1 MIFGYVGICYKEAPL
16 ALRGQVA
23 LPDSKKIE
31 LWERLSVIGLKQCV
45 IVSTCN
51 RSEIFYFSHSDAVT
65 GEQVQSCYQDIF
77 PNVSFGD
84 CCKKKEGSEAVSYLF
99 RVAAGLESLV
109 VGEDQILGQVV
120 EAMDFA
126 RTMRQRIGAHC
137 KGCSDVCQVD

>member
-65 GEQVQSCYQDIF
+65 GGAGAVLLPGHF
-77 PNVSFGD
+77 PECFVW
-84 CCKKKEGSEAVSYLF
+84 
-99 RVAAGLESLV
+99 GLL
-109 VGEDQILGQVV
+109 
-120 EAMDFA
+120 
-126 RTMRQRIGAHC
+126 
-137 KGCSDVCQVD
+137 

>member
-65 GEQVQSCYQDIF
+65 GEQVQSATRTFSRMFRLGIA
-77 PNVSFGD
+77 VR
-84 CCKKKEGSEAVSYLF
+84 KKRAVRRFLICS
-99 RVAAGLESLV
+99 AW
-109 VGEDQILGQVV
+109 
-120 EAMDFA
+120 
-126 RTMRQRIGAHC
+126 RQAWNR
-137 KGCSDVCQVD
+137 

>member
-65 GEQVQSCYQDIF
+65 GEQVQSCYQDISRMF
-77 PNVSFGD
+77 RLGITVR
-84 CCKKKEGSEAVSYLF
+84 KKRAVRRFLICS
-99 RVAAGLESLV
+99 AW
-109 VGEDQILGQVV
+109 
-120 EAMDFA
+120 
-126 RTMRQRIGAHC
+126 RQAWNR
-137 KGCSDVCQVD
+137 

>member
-51 RSEIFYFSHSDAVT
+51 RSEIFYFSHSDEVT
-65 GEQVQSCYQDIF
+65 GEQVESCYEDRMFRLGIA
-77 PNVSFGD
+77 VR
-84 CCKKKEGSEAVSYLF
+84 KKRAVRRFLICS
-99 RVAAGLESLV
+99 AW
-109 VGEDQILGQVV
+109 
-120 EAMDFA
+120 
-126 RTMRQRIGAHC
+126 RQAWNR
-137 KGCSDVCQVD
+137 

>member
-77 PNVSFGD
+77 PNISFGIAVR
-84 CCKKKEGSEAVSYLF
+84 KKRAVRRFLICS
-99 RVAAGLESLV
+99 AW
-109 VGEDQILGQVV
+109 
-120 EAMDFA
+120 
-126 RTMRQRIGAHC
+126 RQAWNR
-137 KGCSDVCQVD
+137 

>member
-84 CCKKKEGSEAVSYLF
+84 YCKKKEGSEAVSYLF
-99 RVAAGLESLV
+99 RVALGIVSRRGRPDFRAG
-109 VGEDQILGQVV
+109 
-120 EAMDFA
+120 
-126 RTMRQRIGAHC
+126 C
-137 KGCSDVCQVD
+137 

>member
-51 RSEIFYFSHSDAVT
+51 RSEIFYFS
-65 GEQVQSCYQDIF
+65 
-77 PNVSFGD
+77 SFGCGD
-84 CCKKKEGSEAVSYLF
+84 GGAGAVLLPGHF
-99 RVAAGLESLV
+99 PECFVWGLL
-109 VGEDQILGQVV
+109 
-120 EAMDFA
+120 
-126 RTMRQRIGAHC
+126 
-137 KGCSDVCQVD
+137 

>member
-65 GEQVQSCYQDIF
+65 GEQVQSCYQNIF
-77 PNVSFGD
+77 PTISFAD
-84 CCKKKEGSEAVSYLF
+84 YCKNKVVIGAVFYLF
-99 RVAAGLESLV
+99 RVGVSLESLWF
-109 VGEDQILGQVV
+109 GENQI
-120 EAMDFA
+120 
-126 RTMRQRIGAHC
+126 
-137 KGCSDVCQVD
+137 

>member
-51 RSEIFYFSHSDAVT
+51 RSEIFYFSHSDVFCSGSFYFVDTAQTLQPALCQALHSSFRLGIAVR
-65 GEQVQSCYQDIF
+65 
-77 PNVSFGD
+77 
-84 CCKKKEGSEAVSYLF
+84 KKRAVRRFLICS
-99 RVAAGLESLV
+99 AW
-109 VGEDQILGQVV
+109 
-120 EAMDFA
+120 
-126 RTMRQRIGAHC
+126 RQAWNR
-137 KGCSDVCQVD
+137 